1 MEQIKIYLNYIK
13 DIINGEEYLSDREKF
28 SLILHICAISHL
40 LFAILFLGFGNI
52 LLMLYNLLSF
62 LLYESMVSMAKN
74 KKFKLIVFAISFE
87 VNFFVILTTLAYG
100 HKLYYNLFCFLLVP
114 ASFYV
119 TYTAK
124 KYKHP
129 FAVSVLISAI
139 TMAVYIF
146 SIVFPNDNYETL
158 YEYSPA
164 LTTITVVSNIAIT
177 FILLGIFS
185 FMYTLEM
192 RNSSAT
198 LENRTRQLKQLSSV
212 DPLTKLANRRSM
224 TEKLNISMHL
234 LKKDKKT
241 FSVIMGDIDD
251 FKKVNDTYGH
261 DCGDKVLVMV
271 ADTISSQMR
280 DGDFVCRWG
289 GEEILILVNGNIEAA
304 KSLAERIL
312 NKICSNV
319 VTHENKNIKVTMTFG
334 VAQANESFRIED
346 FIQQADNR
354 LYYGKTHGKC
364 QVVAEIPNIINS

>member
-28 SLILHICAISHL
+28 SLILHICAVSHL

-62 LLYESMVSMAKN
+62 LVYESIVTMAKN
-74 KKFKLIVFAISFE
+74 KKFKLIIFAISVE

-100 HKLYYNLFCFLLVP
+100 SKLYYNLFCFLLVP
-114 ASFYV
+114 ASFYI

-139 TMAVYIF
+139 SMAVYIF
-146 SIVFPNDNYETL
+146 SIVFPNDNYQTL
-158 YEYSPA
+158 YDYSPA
-164 LTTITVVSNIAIT
+164 LTIITVVSNIAIT

-312 NKICSNV
+312 AKICQNV

>member
-28 SLILHICAISHL
+28 ALILHICAISHL
-40 LFAILFLGFGNI
+40 LFAIIFLGFGNI

-62 LLYESMVSMAKN
+62 LVYESMVTLAKN
-74 KKFKLIVFAISFE
+74 KQFKLIIFAICVE
-87 VNFFVILTTLAYG
+87 VNLFVLLTTLAYG
-100 HKLYYNLFCFLLVP
+100 NRLCFNLFCFLLVP
-114 ASFYV
+114 ASFYI

-129 FAVSVLISAI
+129 FAVSSLISAI
-139 TMAVYIF
+139 SAATFSF
-146 SIVFPNDNYETL
+146 SILFPNDNYMTL
-158 YEYSPA
+158 FEYSPT
-164 LTTITVVSNIAIT
+164 LFVITVALNIVIT
-177 FILLGIFS
+177 FLLLAIFC
-185 FMYTLEM
+185 FMFTIEM
-192 RNSSAT
+192 RNSTAT

-234 LKKDKKT
+234 LRKDKKA
-241 FSVIMGDIDD
+241 FSVIMGDIDN

-271 ADTISSQMR
+271 ANTISSQMR

-312 NKICSNV
+312 NNICQNEV
-319 VTHENKNIKVTMTFG
+319 IHENNTIKVTMTFG

>member
-74 KKFKLIVFAISFE
+74 KKFKFIVFAISFE

-164 LTTITVVSNIAIT
+164 LTTITVVSNIVIT

-319 VTHENKNIKVTMTFG
+319 VTHENKTIKVTMTFG

>member
-28 SLILHICAISHL
+28 TLILHICAISHL
-40 LFAILFLGFGNI
+40 LFAIIFLGFGNI

-62 LLYESMVSMAKN
+62 LVYESMVTLAKN
-74 KKFKLIVFAISFE
+74 KQFKLIIFAICVE
-87 VNFFVILTTLAYG
+87 VNLFVLLTTLAYG
-100 HKLYYNLFCFLLVP
+100 NRLCFNLFCFLLVP
-114 ASFYV
+114 ASFYI

-129 FAVSVLISAI
+129 FAVSSLISAI
-139 TMAVYIF
+139 SAVTFSF
-146 SIVFPNDNYETL
+146 SILFPNDNYMTL
-158 YEYSPA
+158 FEYSPT
-164 LTTITVVSNIAIT
+164 LFVITVALNIVIT
-177 FILLGIFS
+177 FLLLAIFC
-185 FMYTLEM
+185 FMFTIEM
-192 RNSSAT
+192 RNSTAT

-234 LKKDKKT
+234 LRKDKKA
-241 FSVIMGDIDD
+241 FSVIMGDIDN

-271 ADTISSQMR
+271 ANTISSQMR

-312 NKICSNV
+312 NNICQNEV
-319 VTHENKNIKVTMTFG
+319 IHENNTIKVTMTFG

>member
-74 KKFKLIVFAISFE
+74 KKFKFIVFAISFE

-164 LTTITVVSNIAIT
+164 LTTITVVSNIVIT

-251 FKKVNDTYGH
+251 VDEVIRQKESEEARRFTTDQNNGNGNDENEENEKEMGEY
-261 DCGDKVLVMV
+261 
-271 ADTISSQMR
+271 Q
-280 DGDFVCRWG
+280 G
-289 GEEILILVNGNIEAA
+289 GEV
-304 KSLAERIL
+304 
-312 NKICSNV
+312 
-319 VTHENKNIKVTMTFG
+319 
-334 VAQANESFRIED
+334 
-346 FIQQADNR
+346 
-354 LYYGKTHGKC
+354 
-364 QVVAEIPNIINS
+364 

>member
-28 SLILHICAISHL
+28 TLILHICAISHL
-40 LFAILFLGFGNI
+40 LFAIIFLGFGNI

-62 LLYESMVSMAKN
+62 LVYESMVTLAKN
-74 KKFKLIVFAISFE
+74 KQFKLIIFAICVE
-87 VNFFVILTTLAYG
+87 VNLFVLLTTLAYG
-100 HKLYYNLFCFLLVP
+100 NRLCFNLFCFLLVP
-114 ASFYV
+114 ASFYI

-129 FAVSVLISAI
+129 FAVSSLISAI
-139 TMAVYIF
+139 SAAIF
-146 SIVFPNDNYETL
+146 SFSILFPNDNYMTL
-158 YEYSPA
+158 FEYSPT
-164 LTTITVVSNIAIT
+164 LFVITVVLNILIT
-177 FILLGIFS
+177 FLLLAIFC
-185 FMYTLEM
+185 FMFTLEM
-192 RNSSAT
+192 RNSTAT

-234 LKKDKKT
+234 LRKDKKA
-241 FSVIMGDIDD
+241 FSVIMGDIDN

-271 ADTISSQMR
+271 ANTISSQMR

-312 NKICSNV
+312 NNICQNEV
-319 VTHENKNIKVTMTFG
+319 IHENNTIKVTMTFG